1 MTTDGPA
8 GADPSAAVPDDPE
21 QLKQDIERTREQL
34 GETVEALVAK
44 TDVKAQARERAGQL
58 TQTLKEKTA
67 QAKEQTTARVGQAR
81 GQLAGKTADAKS
93 AAQQKAGALDP
104 AKNQLQARAAAV
116 GGAVR
121 NATPEPVQRTAQQV
135 TQRVSAV
142 ATPRQGLIAAAGAVA
157 LVVGFIVIR
166 RRRRR

>member
-1 MTTDGPA
+1 MTTDRPA
-8 GADPSAAVPDDPE
+8 GTDASAPIPDDPE
-21 QLKQDIERTREQL
+21 QLRQDIERTREQL
-34 GETVEALVAK
+34 GDTVEALVAK

-58 TQTLKEKTA
+58 SQTLKEKTA
-67 QAKEQTTARVGQAR
+67 QAREQAATRVAQAR

-93 AAQQKAGALDP
+93 AAQQKAGALEP
-104 AKNQLQARAAAV
+104 AKNQLQARATAV

-135 TQRVSAV
+135 TQRASAV
-142 ATPRQGLIAAAGAVA
+142 ATPRGGLVAVAVAGAVV
-157 LVVGFIVIR
+157 LGFIVIR